1 MNIIQQEDK
10 LKSLPDSNL
19 ENEMVNPT
27 GMFPQYL
34 VMSEIQRRQ
43 EMRKDYEGRIAANEK
58 TPPLPSMREQMMAGI
73 TQQPP
78 MMQDSGIAGLLPAQ
92 PQRAPIPPA
101 MPAGPDAIPMYG
113 GGVVRMQN
121 LGEVPNPYD
130 VLLKQLREKTEEEK
144 EFDNL
149 YEELMAEQPEKLREE
164 KEFSDGLNLMK
175 AGLTLGTA
183 GTFKELSS
191 GLEKTINSIDA
202 SNKAI
207 SEKKDKMKKLQLEK
221 AKLDIDREAKI
232 KDRELDI
239 IKSKDTAE
247 SMKDMY
253 LSTAVKTSKY
263 LQSPEGQALKVSN
276 PTLYETVK
284 DSIDKSSAGS
294 DWFTELKTKRGAE
307 ILASY
312 DASLGGTITLDNEI
326 KNLYNDE
333 NLVITNDMRD
343 KYISDRVSAQL
354 KRDISILTGA
364 IPELI
369 ALEAKVPEQQYSG
382 GVVGK
387 SVQDFNDVVK
397 IING

>member
-43 EMRKDYEGRIAANEK
+43 EMRKDYEGRMAANEK

-78 MMQDSGIAGLLPAQ
+78 MMQDSGIGGLLQ
-92 PQRAPIPPA
+92 PQLQGAPIPPP

-221 AKLDIDREAKI
+221 AKLDIDRESKI
-232 KDRELDI
+232 KDKELDI

-284 DSIDKSSAGS
+284 DSIDKSSSGS
-294 DWFTELKTKRGAE
+294 DWFTRLKTTMQTDLMKE
-307 ILASY
+307 YES
-312 DASLGGTITLDNEI
+312 ITSMKGRMVENYLKEQGLDDTPKNRQSAI
-326 KNLYNDE
+326 KD
-333 NLVITNDMRD
+333 LV
-343 KYISDRVSAQL
+343 
-354 KRDISILTGA
+354 KRDLEYSISFLKELN
-364 IPELI
+364 PELI